1 MMVAQ
6 LYKFTKNSV
15 VQWLNLWY
23 VSYSFKNQ
31 GLSPPPQGIT
41 YVLSCQKKC
50 FKVCGLYELI
60 EKDDLSTFH

>member
-31 GLSPPPQGIT
+31 GLSPPPLKESPMF
-41 YVLSCQKKC
+41 YPVRKNVSK
-50 FKVCGLYELI
+50 FVVYM
-60 EKDDLSTFH
+60 SS